1 VGQVRPIAGGTPGA
15 VGVPTKNPEEI
26 DLGSARVAARLRFA
40 GGRARPVVLAAASM
54 ESEAVMW
61 TQTVQ
66 AWGVGA
72 LMITCTSAARAECG
86 TEADCKA
93 EPEGERREAKAAP
106 RAVSDWDSA
115 ATQRAEYEAA
125 PTTRSHSVPMLIT
138 GIALVVAAP
147 VLFIVAVESAAELNP
162 CPDDVGGGCPQPSN
176 DGAIAWTIGG
186 VAALGVG
193 IPLIVIGAK
202 QETEPART
210 AATLSPWANP
220 DGAGLRLRLSL

>member
-1 VGQVRPIAGGTPGA
+1 
-15 VGVPTKNPEEI
+15 
-26 DLGSARVAARLRFA
+26 
-40 GGRARPVVLAAASM
+40 
-54 ESEAVMW
+54 MW
-61 TQTVQ
+61 TRTVQ
-66 AWGVGA
+66 AWGVVA
-72 LMITCTSAARAECG
+72 LVVTCTSAARAECEAG
-86 TEADCKA
+86 ADCKH
-93 EPEGERREAKAAP
+93 EAGCDRCEVKAAP
-106 RAVSDWDSA
+106 RTVGAWDSA
-115 ATQRAEYEAA
+115 ETRRAEYNAE

-162 CPDDVGGGCPQPSN
+162 CPDDVSGGCAQPSN

>member
-1 VGQVRPIAGGTPGA
+1 
-15 VGVPTKNPEEI
+15 
-26 DLGSARVAARLRFA
+26 
-40 GGRARPVVLAAASM
+40 M
-54 ESEAVMW
+54 ESEALMW

-66 AWGVGA
+66 VWGVVA
-72 LMITCTSAARAECG
+72 SMITCTSAARAECG
-86 TEADCKA
+86 TGADCKD
-93 EPEGERREAKAAP
+93 EPEGERREAMAAP

-115 ATQRAEYEAA
+115 ETRRAEYEAA

-147 VLFIVAVESAAELNP
+147 VLFIVALKNAAESSTP
-162 CPDDVGGGCPQPSN
+162 CPDDVGGGCPQPSK
-176 DGAIAWTIGG
+176 DGAAALAIGG

-202 QETEPART
+202 QETAPARA

>member
-1 VGQVRPIAGGTPGA
+1 
-15 VGVPTKNPEEI
+15 
-26 DLGSARVAARLRFA
+26 
-40 GGRARPVVLAAASM
+40 M
-54 ESEAVMW
+54 ESEAEMW
-61 TQTVQ
+61 TRTVQ
-66 AWGVGA
+66 VWGVVA
-72 LMITCTSAARAECG
+72 LVVTCTSAARAEC
-86 TEADCKA
+86 EAGANCKD
-93 EPEGERREAKAAP
+93 EAGCDQCEVKAAP
-106 RAVSDWDSA
+106 RTVGDWDSA
-115 ATQRAEYEAA
+115 ETRRAEYDAE

-162 CPDDVGGGCPQPSN
+162 CPDDVGGGCPQTSN

-202 QETEPART
+202 HETQPART
-210 AATLSPWANP
+210 AATLSPWAKP